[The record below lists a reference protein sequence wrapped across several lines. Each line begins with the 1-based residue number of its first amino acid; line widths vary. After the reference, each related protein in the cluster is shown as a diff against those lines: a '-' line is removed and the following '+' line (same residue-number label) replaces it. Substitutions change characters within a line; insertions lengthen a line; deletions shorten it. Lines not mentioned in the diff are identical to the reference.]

1 MQDFECF
8 TILEQGSVPGL
19 QILSQGGEWILA
31 PPIPGTMVVNI
42 ADCLSTWLEN
52 SRSDSILLIDEY
64 RTNKKFKST
73 IHRVTNLSGEE
84 RYSIPFFFGIDYD
97 ATVSVLEN
105 HTSID
110 NPPCTAPFKAGEV
123 CDKLNCYLLRQL
135 LTIHPSSGS
144 VIKLLMPM
152 FLSKAKYAS
161 HWHPQYISEHHGVG
175 KGRCVHSSASD

>member
-1 MQDFECF
+1 
-8 TILEQGSVPGL
+8 
-19 QILSQGGEWILA
+19 
-31 PPIPGTMVVNI
+31 MVVNI

-52 SRSDSILLIDEY
+52 SPSDSILLIDEY

-135 LTIHPSSGS
+135 LTIHPPSGS

-161 HWHPQYISEHHGVG
+161 HWHPQYISENITGSEKEDWYIQVLVTRHDPGVYHLLLACYSKILRNLLNLMHGDVRNM
-175 KGRCVHSSASD
+175 KS